1 MLVLGID
8 PGTRNLGWGLVR
20 SEGNRLIHV
29 AHGVL
34 RVKESLPLSTRLV
47 ALEAGLVDLL
57 ESHKPEV
64 GSVESLFFHKDPQA
78 ASKLGHARGVVLL
91 VLERASVQLAEY
103 APARVKQTLTGGG
116 RAEKSQVAQ
125 MIKMLLNLSELPA
138 PDAADALALAVTHLR
153 RAPIDARLGQ
163 RSLPAALLDK
173 GVGKRRRAVPTPIA
187 LAAAKAKASRSAA
200 SSPKNGA
207 LRARRKPTLGNSE

>member
-20 SEGNRLIHV
+20 SEGNRLIHI

-47 ALEAGLVDLL
+47 ALETGLVELL
-57 ESHKPEV
+57 DSHKPNV
-64 GSVESLFFHKDPQA
+64 GSVESLFFHKDAQA

-91 VLERASVQLAEY
+91 VLERAGVQLAEY

-125 MIKMLLNLSELPA
+125 MIKMLLGLGELPA

-153 RAPIDARLGQ
+153 RAPIDARLGE
-163 RSLPAALLDK
+163 RSLPAALLNK
-173 GVGKRRRAVPTPIA
+173 GVGRRRQKAATPVSI
-187 LAAAKAKASRSAA
+187 AAAKAKA
-200 SSPKNGA
+200 
-207 LRARRKPTLGNSE
+207 ARRAAG